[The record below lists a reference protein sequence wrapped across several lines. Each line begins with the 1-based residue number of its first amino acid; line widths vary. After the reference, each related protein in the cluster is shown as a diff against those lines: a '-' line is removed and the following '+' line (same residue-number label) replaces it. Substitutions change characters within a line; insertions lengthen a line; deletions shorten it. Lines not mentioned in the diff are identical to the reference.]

1 MNLSQIGEII
11 GRTEFATSVFNRD
24 AASMVALALEMS
36 QRADNALADVALEM
50 SQRAD
55 NLLKLVHIPSVV
67 ELLAPSFKQFESV
80 FEQLNSRIAEE
91 REAFRAAG
99 WPLCPSMPQSL
110 IHNVVGKYQTGQTRY
125 ASAAVLGYY
134 RRMNCA
140 HLKVA
145 IDEWRSNPLFNTRI
159 TIIDDAFWAHKQGK
173 FTLSIPT
180 LIPQIEG
187 IMSDYV
193 VRNHLAARI
202 GKITEVY
209 KAALNDAQYDLFV
222 TRAVAETLRYQLA
235 NNFYNSTEFED
246 ELKRAP
252 SVRRISRHTV
262 LHGINPS
269 YAKESVSLRSFL
281 LLDALS
287 VLNDALDLEDTP

>member
-36 QRADNALADVALEM
+36 QRADNALADVALQM
-50 SQRAD
+50 SQ
-55 NLLKLVHIPSVV
+55 N
-67 ELLAPSFKQFESV
+67 FKQLDPIFER
-80 FEQLNSRIAEE
+80 LNSQIAEDQE
-91 REAFRAAG
+91 AADAFRAAG

-159 TIIDDAFWAHKQGK
+159 TIIEDAFWAHKQGK

-269 YAKESVSLRSFL
+269 YAKESISLRSFL

-287 VLNDALDLEDTP
+287 VLNDAVDSEDTP